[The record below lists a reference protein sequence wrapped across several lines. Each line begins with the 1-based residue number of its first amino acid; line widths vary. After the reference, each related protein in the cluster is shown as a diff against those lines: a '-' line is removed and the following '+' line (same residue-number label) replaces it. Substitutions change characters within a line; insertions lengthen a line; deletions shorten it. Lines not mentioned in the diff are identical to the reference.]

1 MDGVK
6 VRVPATTAN
15 LGPGF
20 DCLGLAL
27 TLYNRLEAHECD
39 ELRIETEGEGASS
52 IPRDASNLA
61 HRAMR
66 RAYEAAGRACPG
78 LFMRQVNAI
87 PLAAGLGS
95 SAAAVVGGLV
105 AANALMGNPIDK
117 RQLLEIAFSME
128 GHPDNAAPCLFGGL
142 TVAVAEGCEVYYACT
157 QPDARFCFA
166 AMTPDFELPTKKAR
180 QALPDSYPR
189 KDAVGNVGRAVLMYA
204 ALEQGR
210 GDLLRAACSD
220 ALHQPY
226 RKALIPGFDDVNACA
241 EDAGALASFLS
252 GAGPTVMAVFDRA
265 DEGFM
270 QRLAEGLKGIEGN
283 WKTMRL
289 ECCQEGATVRHGG

>member
-1 MDGVK
+1 MEGVK

-27 TLYNRLEAHECD
+27 TLYNRLEAHVCD
-39 ELRIETEGEGASS
+39 ELRIEAEGEGASS
-52 IPRDASNLA
+52 IPRDASNLV
-61 HRAMR
+61 RLAMK
-66 RAYEAAGRACPG
+66 RAYEAAGRECPG
-78 LFMRQVNAI
+78 LFIRQVNAI

-105 AANALMGNPIDK
+105 AANALMGNPLGK
-117 RQLLEIAFSME
+117 QHLLEIAYSME
-128 GHPDNAAPCLFGGL
+128 GHPDNAAPCLYGGL
-142 TVAVAEGCEVYYACT
+142 TAAAADGGRVLCART

-166 AMTPDFELPTKKAR
+166 AMTPGYELPTKQAR
-180 QALPDSYPR
+180 HALPDTYPR
-189 KDAVGNVGRAVLMYA
+189 QDAVGNVGRAILMYA
-204 ALEQGR
+204 ALGQGR
-210 GDLLRAACSD
+210 GDLLRDACRD

-226 RKALIPGFDDVNACA
+226 RKALIPGFDDASACA
-241 EDAGALASFLS
+241 ADAGALASFLS

-270 QRLAEGLKGIEGN
+270 RRLEDGLKGVAGN
-283 WKTMRL
+283 WKAVRL